1 MSEGVLDDAT
11 LGRVEE
17 VLLSACGVTLA
28 RSLRRSLEAALGR
41 AARSRGLE
49 PEAFLRKLLVREAA
63 AVECF
68 IEHAVIGET
77 YFFRHPEHLRAVA
90 RLGRAHP
97 APCFQVWSAGCAS
110 GEEPYSIAMALLA
123 EGLPEGRFRVLATD
137 VSGRAIER
145 AREGVYGP
153 WSLRRIEPELEKR
166 FLVAN
171 GEGFSVIPQVRR
183 AVEFRRH
190 NLVVDPPPFMGLG
203 AIFCRNVLIY
213 FPTELAREVL
223 RRFIDALAPGGL
235 LFVSP
240 AEVPLTNGLGLETV
254 DAEGSVALRVPVP
267 GAARAVTPE
276 ARLPRVGGRRDA
288 LAAGALVD
296 SLARGAPAPS
306 WRAALALGEAASGP
320 ARVDAR
326 TPGTAADH
334 AADVGPVRVAAVDLQ
349 RAVLAVSPEL
359 TDTRG
364 GEGRPFSGPEAEA
377 QRLAW
382 AGSASAGAS
391 APASATPAATR
402 WRAPVPDR
410 SPQAA
415 PLLASP
421 GGVPTPEEAPAL
433 ARAIS
438 AARSG
443 RFDEAE
449 ALARQAAKALVP
461 EAYLLLSMVADVRGD
476 LNGAVEAV
484 RKALYLEPRLALGH
498 ATLVA
503 LYGRMERRED
513 AERARQNALRALDG
527 LDDEHPLRGVETM
540 TAGGLRQALAPA
552 EQAGWQGAR

>member
-11 LGRVEE
+11 LARVED
-17 VLLSACGVTLA
+17 VLQSACGVTLA
-28 RSLRRSLEAALGR
+28 RSLRRSLETALGR

-49 PEAFLRKLLVREAA
+49 PDAFLRKLLVREAA

-77 YFFRHPEHLRAVA
+77 YFFRHPEHLRTLA
-90 RLGRAHP
+90 RLAQTHP

-137 VSGRAIER
+137 VSGRALQR

-153 WSLRRIEPELEKR
+153 WSLRRIEPEQEKR

-171 GEGFSVIPQVRR
+171 GEDYSVIPQVRR

-190 NLVVDPPPFMGLG
+190 NLAVDPPPFMGLG

-213 FPTELAREVL
+213 FPTELAQEVL
-223 RRFIDALAPGGL
+223 KRFISALAPGGL

-254 DAEGSVALRVPVP
+254 DAEGSVALRLPVP
-267 GAARAVTPE
+267 GAPRAVTAE
-276 ARLPRVGGRRDA
+276 SRLPRLGTGRKQVASAVPPSRGPQALDDSRARRARVPAWGAEPSMSGGPLTSGTSPGDSR
-288 LAAGALVD
+288 AGAVTGRTAPGLAGAAVRLASSGAAD
-296 SLARGAPAPS
+296 SRGAGVRPSLNGPGASRPS
-306 WRAALALGEAASGP
+306 WA
-320 ARVDAR
+320 
-326 TPGTAADH
+326 
-334 AADVGPVRVAAVDLQ
+334 
-349 RAVLAVSPEL
+349 
-359 TDTRG
+359 
-364 GEGRPFSGPEAEA
+364 
-377 QRLAW
+377 
-382 AGSASAGAS
+382 
-391 APASATPAATR
+391 APAA
-402 WRAPVPDR
+402 
-410 SPQAA
+410 
-415 PLLASP
+415 
-421 GGVPTPEEAPAL
+421 EEAPPLERAIIA
-433 ARAIS
+433 ARA
-438 AARSG
+438 G
-443 RFDEAE
+443 HFVDAE
-449 ALARQAAKALVP
+449 ALAREAAKALVP
-461 EAYLLLSMVADVRGD
+461 EAYLLLSLVAEVRGD

-498 ATLVA
+498 ASLVA

-540 TAGGLRQALAPA
+540 TAGGLRQALAPV
-552 EQAGWQGAR
+552 EQAGWHGVR